1 MKKIVNIRLFT
12 LAAVSLIA
20 SVAFGQEMASNTR
33 TRVYT
38 NPAEEGEPIV
48 YNEINTKVLRSFY
61 KTYGDIDGAK
71 WYKIG
76 QGYAVS
82 FKKDGM
88 STSIFYTRTGAFDSR
103 VNYYTE
109 EKLPAAVRTL
119 VKTNFPD
126 YSISHITEVHK
137 HDVVAHLVKIQ
148 DKTTIKTV
156 KVIDGEWELIEDM
169 TKR

>member
-1 MKKIVNIRLFT
+1 MKKIANIRLFT

-20 SVAFGQEMASNTR
+20 SVAIGQQIASNTKS
-33 TRVYT
+33 RVT
-38 NPAEEGEPIV
+38 VTAAEDGEPVV
-48 YNEINTKVLRSFY
+48 YNEISTRVLRSFY
-61 KTYGDIDGAK
+61 KTYGDIEGAK
-71 WYKIG
+71 WYKLEK
-76 QGYAVS
+76 GYAVS

-109 EKLPAAVRTL
+109 EKLPVAVRTL

-126 YSISHITEVHK
+126 YSISTITEVHK
-137 HDVVAHLVKIQ
+137 DNVVAHVVKIE
-148 DKTTIKTV
+148 DKKTVKTV
-156 KVIDGEWELIEDM
+156 KVIDGEWELIEDL

>member
-1 MKKIVNIRLFT
+1 MKKIANIRLFM

-20 SVAFGQEMASNTR
+20 SAAFAQEMANNSKSR
-33 TRVYT
+33 AYVS
-38 NPAEEGEPIV
+38 PAEEGQPVV
-48 YNEINTKVLRSFY
+48 YNEISTKVLRSFY
-61 KTYGDIDGAK
+61 KTYGDIEGAK
-71 WYKIG
+71 WYKTG
-76 QGYAVS
+76 QGFAVS
-82 FKKDGM
+82 FKQNGM

-126 YSISHITEVHK
+126 YAISHITEVHK
-137 HDVVAHLVKIQ
+137 NDVIAHLVKIQ
-148 DKTTIKTV
+148 DKTTVKTV
-156 KVIDGEWELIEDM
+156 KVIDGEWELIEDI